1 MTAACIIPLASLLNT
16 LLPKLLGG
24 ELSTN
29 TKPTNSNA

>member
-1 MTAACIIPLASLLNT
+1 MTAAGTIPLASLPNT

-29 TKPTNSNA
+29 TKPTNFNA